1 MEVTIRTLKFEKN
14 LEIKNAPVYTC
25 NECERLELLEQVKKI
40 VTTKIIE
47 HGQSKKKEVIHLD
60 KESELSQLLMIGYY
74 DQLEGINS
82 TEIQQKIQH
91 LMDELLLHESN
102 DDSDWRDRIHKT
114 IEKVVQ

>member
-1 MEVTIRTLKFEKN
+1 
-14 LEIKNAPVYTC
+14 
-25 NECERLELLEQVKKI
+25 
-40 VTTKIIE
+40 
-47 HGQSKKKEVIHLD
+47 
-60 KESELSQLLMIGYY
+60 MIGYY